1 MLTFTQTVNCA
12 KKKKSWVYAQLFWSS
27 CTFFFF
33 AVKCTEIS
41 MRVIV
46 HLWEAGVGIIKLQ
59 NDSFVLSAFLEIRWP
74 GRVGCCYL
82 LCWRP
87 VCLGFPWP
95 LKWDILALCTWV
107 VTIFSSR
114 RMFEALLSCLW
125 CSIQPSCCVSFG
137 YPLGIFMFNQE

>member
-12 KKKKSWVYAQLFWSS
+12 KKKLGL
-27 CTFFFF
+27 CTTILILLYFFFF
-33 AVKCTEIS
+33 FFCCEMHWDLNASHSPFVRSGGGDNKTAKWFICSVCFPRDQVTRKS
-41 MRVIV
+41 R
-46 HLWEAGVGIIKLQ
+46 LLL
-59 NDSFVLSAFLEIRWP
+59 SFMLET
-74 GRVGCCYL
+74 Y
-82 LCWRP
+82 
-87 VCLGFPWP
+87 LGFPWP